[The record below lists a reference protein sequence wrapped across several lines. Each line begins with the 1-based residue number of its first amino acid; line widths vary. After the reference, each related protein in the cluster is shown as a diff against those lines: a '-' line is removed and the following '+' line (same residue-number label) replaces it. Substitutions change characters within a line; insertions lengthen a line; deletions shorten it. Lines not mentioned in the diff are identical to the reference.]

1 MGGGMTVPTPAVGAL
16 SPACAPV
23 ADSGWTAGTPTLWI
37 HSGATLPDHR
47 R

>member
-1 MGGGMTVPTPAVGAL
+1 MGGATTVMTPTVGAL

-23 ADSGWTAGTPTLWI
+23 ADSGWTAGTPTLLV